1 MVADTN
7 KRTKRRW
14 GVVLEKTPRGRYLFS
29 KAMSLAAKKL
39 KEENPKESKE
49 MERYLKGEPIFSPGG
64 YLPSKALYLASRE
77 LKDKEPVEAEQ
88 MELLLEVYSLYPAIE
103 KEKKLVKKLVEEH
116 GDGPFPFFTIL
127 GEHTLC
133 RISKDEEDDFTAES
147 WDYKFGWH
155 TGLAVSLAWEGR
167 KITQLETEQ
176 WIKKQKKQKK
186 KLSPG
191 ID

>member
-7 KRTKRRW
+7 KRTKTRW
-14 GVVLEKTPRGRYLFS
+14 DVVLEKTPRGQYLFS

-39 KEENPKESKE
+39 KEENPEESE
-49 MERYLKGEPIFSPGG
+49 ELERYLKGEPIFSPGG
-64 YLPSKALYLASRE
+64 YLPSKALHLASQE
-77 LKDKEPVEAEQ
+77 LKNKEPVEAKE
-88 MELLLEVYSLYPAIE
+88 MELLLEVYSNYPMIE
-103 KEKKLVKKLVEEH
+103 KEKKLVKKLAEEY

-176 WIKKQKKQKK
+176 WIKKHKKHKK
-186 KLSPG
+186 K
-191 ID
+191 